1 MNSGEEDARRRPP
14 IDIMIPADER
24 IDDLIDDMR
33 KLTART
39 NSALEIGRM
48 TFRHV
53 CDISQTLRGAGISR
67 ARPWRDI
74 ALIAITVAVM
84 CGGFAAIEIV
94 LH

>member
-1 MNSGEEDARRRPP
+1 MNGEHEEDGRSLPP
-14 IDIMIPADER
+14 SIVLPPDER
-24 IDDLIDDMR
+24 IDALIDDMR
-33 KLTART
+33 RLTART

-53 CDISQTLRGAGISR
+53 CDIAQTLRGAGISR

-74 ALIAITVAVM
+74 ALVSIGVAIT
-84 CGGFAAIEIV
+84 CGAFAALEIV